1 MPNWV
6 MEGWRK
12 IWAYLYFLSYHSVK
26 DVVGYDPEVILAANV
41 DVGDFLHPSDQD
53 VILSMRKFCK
63 WGLCLIEGFCDIL
76 P

>member
-1 MPNWV
+1 MFFP
-6 MEGWRK
+6 
-12 IWAYLYFLSYHSVK
+12 YHSVK

-63 WGLCLIEGFCDIL
+63 WGLCLIR
-76 P
+76 